1 MILSAV
7 WYFYRSYRHE
17 RRFAVKYIVF
27 DMEWN
32 QTRGPEYRLSDGR
45 LLSGE
50 IIEIGAVKLNERFI
64 PVGTFKTYVKPVFY
78 KKIHSRIK
86 ELTGI
91 TNDLL
96 KDAPEFPEA
105 FESFM
110 DFCGPDFATITWGES
125 DIPVLKENLSANEMG
140 KWETVNYDLQTIFL
154 AQTEKTAQNIALETA
169 AYECEIEFTEQLHDA
184 LIDAAITAMIAGK
197 LDMIHGIS
205 EYDFTPKDLSELDHL
220 SFEAVRGIENL
231 QKLRSD
237 PRIKYTLCPYCR
249 RPMPATRII
258 TQNSSKKLAKI
269 SCADHGDFLLSV
281 RTHKSHDGSFSASKF
296 VYEWNKETEDFYNVR
311 LEAADKKRDK
321 FLNKIRAK
329 ESAKKQNNN

>member
-1 MILSAV
+1 M
-7 WYFYRSYRHE
+7 
-17 RRFAVKYIVF
+17 KYIVF

-32 QTRGPEYRLSDGR
+32 QTRGPEHRLSDGR

-50 IIEIGAVKLNERFI
+50 IIEIGAVKLNERFA
-64 PVGTFKTYVKPVFY
+64 PVGTFKTYVKPVYY

-91 TNDLL
+91 TNDIL

-110 DFCGPDFATITWGES
+110 EFCGPDFATVTWGES
-125 DIPVLKENLSANEMG
+125 DIPVLKENLSANEME
-140 KWETVNYDLQTIFL
+140 KWEYVNYDLQTIFL
-154 AQTEKTAQNIALETA
+154 KQTGSSAQNIALESA

-197 LDMIHGIS
+197 LDMTTGIND
-205 EYDFTPKDLSELDHL
+205 YVFTPKDLSELDHL
-220 SFEAVRGIENL
+220 SFESVRGIENL

-237 PRIKYTLCPYCR
+237 PRIKYTLCPFCR
-249 RPMPATRII
+249 RPMPAARII
-258 TQNSSKKLAKI
+258 TQNSTKKLSKI
-269 SCADHGDFLLSV
+269 SCPDHSDFLLSI
-281 RTHKSHDGSFSASKF
+281 RIHKNHDGSFSASKF
-296 VYEWNKETEDFYNVR
+296 VYEWNRETEDFYNIR
-311 LEAADKKRDK
+311 LEIADKKRDK

-329 ESAKKQNNN
+329 ESSKKKSESL